1 MENYFSYLKNLNQR
15 AALQALSCVGLWVM
29 LGTPAAA
36 QLTLEE
42 KPKTEIGMGVAIL
55 QFPAY
60 RGSNE
65 RSTLVLPAP
74 YIEYRGDFFKADRQ
88 GLRGEIFDS
97 ERVEFSISLSGSPPT
112 KSDKIALRKGMPD
125 LEPSLELGPQLN
137 FLLTSPKDK
146 AVTLKLR
153 LPVRQGITIESKP
166 RDAGLTFSPNLNLDI
181 ANPFGIN
188 GGNLGLLAG
197 PIFTSQ
203 KQNDLFYTVDPLYA
217 TATRPSY
224 QSKGGYAGTQFLVS
238 LSRKQG
244 DVWMGTYLRYDN
256 LRGASFIDSPLVAT
270 RHFVTAGFAVSYI
283 FAKF

>member
-97 ERVEFSISLSGSPPT
+97 ERVEFSISLSGTPPT

-244 DVWMGTYLRYDN
+244 DIWMGTYLRYDN

>member
-244 DVWMGTYLRYDN
+244 DIWMGTYLRYDN